1 MASKHECK
9 LRTALS
15 TLAAAALL
23 AVTVAGSPAVFAQT
37 ATLQPPAS
45 GLKTAPRAG
54 QAVGNTPAT
63 TLAAPAAAQMGQTG
77 IAPVNSMA
85 NVRVSKTPAVT
96 KIYQVK
102 AQVVQGAVL
111 SAQQKL
117 ATAMAAL
124 DELARQAK
132 EQQDKETEEKIAQMK
147 KTLSIG
153 NSATLSVLSPKSA
166 IGNASLGVGMA
177 NSVNFERNQVSF
189 QPSSLKQYGNLIGWP
204 AANCSFKVPEDGF
217 YMVAFTVENS
227 PNVGGTTTVRAGINH
242 VGIWNPEN
250 EAKATLN
257 KGVSVVAVVQEFR
270 KGADVNSRI
279 TSDDIFAFNAC
290 EISRIK

>member
-63 TLAAPAAAQMGQTG
+63 TLAAPAAVPMGQTG

-102 AQVVQGAVL
+102 AQVVPGAVL

-117 ATAMAAL
+117 ATVMAAL

-153 NSATLSVLSPKSA
+153 NSATLSLMSPKSP
-166 IGNASLGVGMA
+166 IGNSTLSLSMTKSVDFEA
-177 NSVNFERNQVSF
+177 NKVQFN
-189 QPSSLKQYGNLIGWP
+189 PSTLKQYGNVIGWP
-204 AANCSFKVPEDGF
+204 AAYCDFTAPEDGF
-217 YMVAFTVENS
+217 YMVAFAVEVV
-227 PNVGGTTTVRAGINH
+227 PVGTTTTVTAGINYL
-242 VGIWNPEN
+242 GPWTPQN
-250 EAKATLN
+250 ESKSALT
-257 KGVSVVAVVQEFR
+257 KGGSVVAVIQELH
-270 KGADVNSRI
+270 KGTSASAKI
-279 TSDDIFAFNAC
+279 TSDDYFIFKAC